1 MKTLTSATFL
11 LLFSV
16 TVMAQRSDKYKI
28 PNTSHCGMEV
38 TCYDCTDTVARFNQK
53 LKKYFSKEM
62 NWRVLEQITGVIL
75 IDIAVDETGHVCAKD
90 IYNYTLNDNNIIKS
104 LNLSDLVNHMPAWK
118 PAVKNQ
124 LSTSSI
130 RTIALYSFVKG
141 HATFDVDYIRN
152 NKNIKWEPSR
162 DVTEI
167 RKTIGTSEVDNTF
180 DPNKGK
186 GN

>member
-1 MKTLTSATFL
+1 MKALIYTVAL
-11 LLFSV
+11 LLLSG
-16 TVMAQRSDKYKI
+16 TIKAQRSDKYKI

-53 LKKYFSKEM
+53 LKKYFVKEI

-75 IDIAVDETGHVCAKD
+75 IDVAVDETGHVCAKD
-90 IYNYTLNDNNIIKS
+90 FYNYTLNDNNTIKA
-104 LNLSDLVNHMPAWK
+104 LNLSDLINHMAAWK
-118 PAVKNQ
+118 PAIKNQ
-124 LSTSSI
+124 LSVSSV

-141 HATFDVDYIRN
+141 HATFDVGYIKS

-162 DVTEI
+162 DVTEV

-180 DPNKGK
+180 DPNKSK
-186 GN
+186 